1 MSTEGIENLIDLLP
15 LYYQR
20 LFPFHDYY
28 RWLSY
33 GDPSVFSRREFS
45 FTVRDDVYI
54 RYRSFVNQDEL
65 QLECRRLLP
74 FKIDIGAIYNICPK
88 DEKKFS
94 SFLPVERE
102 LVFDIDMTDYDDV
115 RSCCS
120 GADIC
125 TKCWK
130 YMVIACQILDSALRE
145 DFGFEHLLWVFSG
158 RRGIHCWVCDKSARE
173 LNSMT
178 RGCVAE
184 YLQLITGGELKAK
197 KVNFPGPKLHHSV
210 RRALNIIEPL
220 FVSMCVEEQNMLG
233 TEEGVAKFLPLILDD
248 SLRSQVKDLFKK
260 HTSSVE
266 RWEAFTA
273 CYQVEKQTGKKWRLN
288 HLLEEIMIQYAYP
301 RLDINVTKGMNH
313 LLKSPFCIHPK
324 SGKVSVPFSPK
335 AVGKFNP
342 LTVPTINL
350 LIEEINAFDAKEDS
364 IQESNTR
371 RKIKDYKKT
380 SLNKSV
386 HVFQEFLRNLEDAS
400 KGQKI
405 LQSDMLMEF

>member
-1 MSTEGIENLIDLLP
+1 MTSTYDIVPSLIKMNYNWNADDSC
-15 LYYQR
+15 R
-20 LFPFHDYY
+20 LK
-28 RWLSY
+28 LI
-33 GDPSVFSRREFS
+33 SV
-45 FTVRDDVYI
+45 
-54 RYRSFVNQDEL
+54 RYT
-65 QLECRRLLP
+65 
-74 FKIDIGAIYNICPK
+74 IY
-88 DEKKFS
+88 
-94 SFLPVERE
+94 
-102 LVFDIDMTDYDDV
+102 DMTDYDDV

-335 AVGKFNP
+335 AIGKFNP